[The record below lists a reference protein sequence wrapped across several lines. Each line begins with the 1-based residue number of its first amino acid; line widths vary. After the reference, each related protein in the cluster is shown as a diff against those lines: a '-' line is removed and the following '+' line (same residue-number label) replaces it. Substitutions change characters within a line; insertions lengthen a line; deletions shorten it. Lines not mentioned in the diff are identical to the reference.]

1 MIEPVRSERSFGVT
15 AELKPAQRRN
25 LLALL
30 NSEVYPDVLDVME
43 MCCIETE
50 TKLINTD
57 PSDES
62 AVLANHRMAKAAWQM
77 FTHMQEKIVRETQ
90 LYLRSIEKAP
100 VVPKLTPQEQ
110 WMEETLNPTLAQS
123 DEEEILSNGAIQWN
137 TKS

>member
-1 MIEPVRSERSFGVT
+1 MSEPIRSERTFGVT

-25 LLALL
+25 LLALI
-30 NSEVYPDVLDVME
+30 NSEVYPDVLDVLE

-50 TKLINTD
+50 TKLINTE

-77 FTHMQEKIVRETQ
+77 FTHMQEKIAAETRV
-90 LYLRSIEKAP
+90 YLRSIEKAP

-110 WMEETLNPTLAQS
+110 WAESTLNPTLYAP
-123 DEEEILSNGAIQWN
+123 DEEEILS
-137 TKS
+137 